1 MTDRGVHNRPDSD
14 VRADVEDE
22 LAWTPGI
29 DAASIGVAVENGI
42 VTLTG
47 QVGSHT
53 ERMQAGKAALR
64 VTGVCGLAEELD
76 IRGPSRRTDADIA
89 SAVRAALDADASVP
103 SDTVDVQVRDRIV
116 TLTGSAHWYFFQ
128 KVAAVRDAERVG
140 DVQFLLDRL
149 ELTPRPSAPDTEE
162 RIRQA
167 FVRNAELD
175 ADRIAAT
182 VHGTTVTLTG
192 RARTWAERRQAEIAA
207 WRSPHV
213 LDVDDQVVVDA

>member
-1 MTDRGVHNRPDSD
+1 MTDHSVHHRPDD
-14 VRADVEDE
+14 EVKADVEEE
-22 LAWTPGI
+22 LDWTPGI
-29 DAASIGVAVENGI
+29 EAAGIGVAVEDGV

-47 QVGSHT
+47 QVGSHA
-53 ERMQAGKAALR
+53 ERVQAARPALR
-64 VTGVCGLAEELD
+64 VTGVRGLAEELD
-76 IRGPSRRTDADIA
+76 IRGPSVHTDADIA

-116 TLTGSAHWYFFQ
+116 TLTGSAHWYFQ
-128 KVAAVRDAERVG
+128 RLAAVRDAERVDG
-140 DVQFLLDRL
+140 VQFVLDRL

-175 ADRIAAT
+175 ADRIDVA
-182 VHGTTVTLTG
+182 VDGTTVTLTG
-192 RARTWAERRQAEIAA
+192 TARTWAERRQAEIAA

-213 LDVDDQVVVDA
+213 TAVEDHVVVGA